1 MIPHSFAAES
11 GIHISLKAEPLFH
24 IGPLTVTN
32 AMVYGT
38 VVAVLIGCMSLYAAK
53 RMKVKSQKFGVVSLM
68 EIIVEYV
75 INMLQSPF
83 GSREKAAKFAPVFAF
98 YFLFILVNNLMGVL
112 PIVGP
117 GVALGDTPLFRP
129 FTADLNGTIA
139 MSVVAI
145 LLVQYMSIKE
155 QGGKKHLQHYFSDR
169 PANPINF
176 FIGILEVFGEFTRI
190 ISLSLRLF
198 LNTAVGEIL
207 IAVFTSMIIAS
218 GRTPVAVIPIL
229 LFEALVAYIQAYVF
243 TVLAG
248 TYLGLAI
255 SHADHGEH
263 GDNQGT
269 DIGPEPDALTALDP
283 NYASRTSNDHH
294 SPAHL
299 NNQVAGSDG

>member
-1 MIPHSFAAES
+1 MIPTFFAAES
-11 GIHISLKAEPLFH
+11 GIHISLKAEPLFQL
-24 IGPLTVTN
+24 GPLTVTN
-32 AMVYGT
+32 AIVYGLLC
-38 VVAVLIGCMSLYAAK
+38 AVLLGFLSIYAAK
-53 RMKVKSQKFGVVSLM
+53 RVGVKASSGITSIF

-83 GSREKAAKFAPVFAF
+83 GSRSKAAKFAPIFAF
-98 YFLFILVNNLMGVL
+98 YFLFILFNNLMGII

-117 GVALGDTPLFRP
+117 AISVGETPVFRP

-155 QGGKKHLQHYFSDR
+155 QGGKKHLQHYFSDK

-176 FIGILEVFGEFTRI
+176 FIGVLEVFGEFTRV

-207 IAVFTSMIIAS
+207 IAVFTSMILVS
-218 GRTPVAVIPIL
+218 GRTPIAVIPIL
-229 LFEALVAYIQAYVF
+229 LFEILVAYIQAYVF

-255 SHADHGEH
+255 AHGDHGEH

-269 DIGPEPDALTALDP
+269 DIGPEPDALLALDSD
-283 NYASRTSNDHH
+283 YASRSTVHH
-294 SPAHL
+294 SPARS
-299 NNQVAGSDG
+299 NNQTAGSDG